1 MTLGFVYLSDDG
13 ACAGLDRAEPG
24 SDLMHRFIGLPL
36 ARVAVCF
43 GLFAPTAGAV
53 AADDLA
59 ARLGALMGQERQAL
73 DVVTEARLSVLT
85 APLQAVVPQDT
96 VDQTATVAVALV
108 APATLAPQPTVQ
120 PAPTGGAEWQ
130 CLTEALYF
138 EARGES
144 LRGMYAVAEVIL
156 NRRDSGDY
164 PNSVCGVVNQ
174 GTGAQY
180 ACQFTYTCD
189 GRSDVVSER
198 GAWNVVG
205 QVAAQMLAGAPRTLT
220 DGATHYHTRG
230 VSPSWARRFPQTAA
244 IGAHLFYRQPTRTA
258 SN

>member
-1 MTLGFVYLSDDG
+1 MQ
-13 ACAGLDRAEPG
+13 
-24 SDLMHRFIGLPL
+24 RFIGLPL
-36 ARVAVCF
+36 ARAAVCF
-43 GLFAPTAGAV
+43 VLFSSCAGAV

-59 ARLGALMGQERQAL
+59 SRLGALMGQERQAL
-73 DVVTEARLSVLT
+73 DVMPEARLSVLT
-85 APLQAVVPQDT
+85 APLQAVLSQETAEIVVPVQ
-96 VDQTATVAVALV
+96 VALV
-108 APATLAPQPTVQ
+108 APATVAPDLTP
-120 PAPTGGAEWQ
+120 PAASAPTGGAEWQ

-138 EARGES
+138 EARGET
-144 LRGMYAVAEVIL
+144 RQGMYAVAEVIL

-164 PNSVCGVVNQ
+164 PSSVCGVVHQ

-189 GRSDVVSER
+189 GQSDAVREQ
-198 GAWNVVG
+198 GAWTVVG
-205 QVAAQMLAGAPRTLT
+205 QVAAQMLAGAPRSLT

>member
-1 MTLGFVYLSDDG
+1 MQG
-13 ACAGLDRAEPG
+13 
-24 SDLMHRFIGLPL
+24 FIGLPL

-43 GLFAPTAGAV
+43 VLFSSCAGAV
-53 AADDLA
+53 AADELA
-59 ARLGALMGQERQAL
+59 DRLGALMGQERQAL
-73 DVVTEARLSVLT
+73 DVVPEARLSVLT
-85 APLQAVVPQDT
+85 APLQVVAPQT
-96 VDQTATVAVALV
+96 ETEQLVQVALV
-108 APATLAPQPTVQ
+108 APAALVPAVAPQPVT
-120 PAPTGGAEWQ
+120 PAPSGGAEWQ

-138 EARGES
+138 EARGET
-144 LRGMYAVAEVIL
+144 RQGMYAVAEVIL

-164 PNSVCGVVNQ
+164 PNSVCGVVHQ

-189 GRSDVVSER
+189 GQSDAVRER

-205 QVAAQMLAGAPRTLT
+205 QVAAQMLGGAPRTLT
-220 DGATHYHTRG
+220 GGATHYHTRG